1 MYVERGQHTKETA
14 PFMDVNAVQSFS
26 LKLTTSEE
34 CQRTMVCNFAK
45 HYAFG
50 NLDHFQTGQV
60 W

>member
-1 MYVERGQHTKETA
+1 MYVEKGQHTKEMV

-45 HYAFG
+45 HYA
-50 NLDHFQTGQV
+50 L